1 MREFDI
7 HALASDMLAGA
18 EVLEARARA
27 LREAAAI
34 LVPAPDQSAEPAPRS
49 RPPRPGPTLEQVR
62 DACRSLGDFNQSEVA
77 RHLGRYDQRT
87 IVRQRVL
94 QLEEMGLVAR
104 RGGERGSTV
113 RYRWD
118 SKRKGQDPTHKP
130 RGEVL
135 ILPTSRRADGQTVP
149 LTGKAKGPSGRPGYD
164 KARQN
169 AGHRVVKGKAK
180 GRS

>member
-1 MREFDI
+1 MRDFDI

-34 LVPAPDQSAEPAPRS
+34 LVPAPDQSAEPAPTR
-49 RPPRPGPTLEQVR
+49 RQHPTLTLEQVR
-62 DACRSLGDFNQSEVA
+62 DAARSLGDFNYADIE
-77 RHLGRYDQRT
+77 RYYGRKGQRST
-87 IVRQRVL
+87 VRKRVL
-94 QLEEMGLVAR
+94 QLMDMGMLER
-104 RGGERGSTV
+104 RGGERGATV

-135 ILPTSRRADGQTVP
+135 ILPTSRRASGRTVP
-149 LTGKAKGPSGRPGYD
+149 LTGRAKGASGKPGENRR
-164 KARQN
+164 KQE
-169 AGHRVVKGKAK
+169 AGHRVVKPKAK